1 MVSGLQWGTGTSNI
15 FSNDMDME
23 DSNDPEGFG
32 WQESRSAVV
41 LAVGAI
47 VIPAIDG
54 FVNSNR
60 VEQWN
65 DKVWHTQRS
74 QERRRRGVREVLTV
88 LCGSTSSNRCCL
100 AWDDV

>member
-1 MVSGLQWGTGTSNI
+1 M
-15 FSNDMDME
+15 

-32 WQESRSAVV
+32 WEESRSAVV

-65 DKVWHTQRS
+65 DKV
-74 QERRRRGVREVLTV
+74 
-88 LCGSTSSNRCCL
+88 
-100 AWDDV
+100 

>member
-1 MVSGLQWGTGTSNI
+1 MANLGFFFSFFFVPQWGTGTSNI
-15 FSNDMDME
+15 FSNDKNME
-23 DSNDPEGFG
+23 IEGFG
-32 WQESRSAVV
+32 WEESRSAVV

-65 DKVWHTQRS
+65 DKVCR
-74 QERRRRGVREVLTV
+74 
-88 LCGSTSSNRCCL
+88 
-100 AWDDV
+100 

>member
-1 MVSGLQWGTGTSNI
+1 MQTNPLFLFRFHIFLFGRLLVVLQWGTGTSNI

-32 WQESRSAVV
+32 WEESRSAVV

-65 DKVWHTQRS
+65 DKV
-74 QERRRRGVREVLTV
+74 
-88 LCGSTSSNRCCL
+88 
-100 AWDDV
+100 